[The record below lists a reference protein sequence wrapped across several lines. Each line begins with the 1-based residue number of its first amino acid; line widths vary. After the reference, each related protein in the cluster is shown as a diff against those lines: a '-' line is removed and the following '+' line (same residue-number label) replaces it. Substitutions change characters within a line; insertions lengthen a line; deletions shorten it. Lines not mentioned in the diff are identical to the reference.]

1 MSTED
6 KFIEELTELL
16 KKHKIEKFTGMI
28 HLEERVR
35 LLSHAPTHEEEVE
48 HTKEYKRL
56 VNMIGSFETE
66 NIKKLNDFLEDLIAK
81 SEEDEKQL
89 SQVTWERIAHENS
102 ETFLTEDEY
111 EKLEESVV
119 LKIAAINAGNLEN
132 AAKHREEEL
141 RLLSIVMKSM
151 EE

>member
-1 MSTED
+1 METN
-6 KFIEELTELL
+6 KFVEELIEVL
-16 KKHKIEKFTGMI
+16 KKYNIERFTGI
-28 HLEERVR
+28 IPLEDQVR
-35 LLSHAPTHEEEVE
+35 LLSHAPTPEEETE
-48 HTKEYKRL
+48 NTKEYKRL
-56 VNMIGSFETE
+56 VSLVGSLETE
-66 NIKKLNDFLEDLIAK
+66 NIKKLNDFLEDLVSK
-81 SEEDEKQL
+81 SVEDEKQL

-119 LKIAAINAGNLEN
+119 LKIAAINSGNLES

-151 EE
+151 E

>member
-1 MSTED
+1 METN
-6 KFIEELTELL
+6 KFVEELIEVL
-16 KKHKIEKFTGMI
+16 KKYNIERFTGI
-28 HLEERVR
+28 IPLEDQVR
-35 LLSHAPTHEEEVE
+35 LLSHAPTLEEETE
-48 HTKEYKRL
+48 NTKEYKRL
-56 VNMIGSFETE
+56 VSLVGSLATE
-66 NIKKLNDFLEDLIAK
+66 NIKKLNDFLEDLVSK
-81 SEEDEKQL
+81 SVEDEKQL